1 MYVDESFSRQNGR
14 IYKRALLRESYREKG
29 VVKHRTIANISKCS
43 EEEIKAIRLALKHK
57 KDLTAL
63 DSAKSVKDKIKSKQG
78 LSVGAI
84 CLIKALAN
92 QLHITKALGNS
103 RMGKLALWQIM
114 ARVID
119 QGSRLSA
126 VRLAGQH
133 GICDF
138 INLTSFN
145 EDDLYENL
153 DWLCKNQAKIE
164 KRIFDV
170 RYKGQESPKL
180 FLYDVTSS
188 YLEGVENELGAWG
201 YNRDGKKGKLQIVIG
216 LLTDEKG
223 VPISVEVFKGN
234 TKDTKTFLSQVKKI
248 ADRFEIEEVTMVG
261 DRGMIKSIQIKDI
274 KQEHFHYI
282 TAITKPQIK
291 KLTHDGIFQL
301 GLFSEDV
308 CEVYN
313 NGIRY
318 ILRRN
323 PIRVEEIEQTRQ
335 EKIDKI
341 KKLIETKNKYL
352 AEHQKAK
359 ESIALR
365 DIKKNLANLKLSKF
379 VAVESKNRILSI
391 RTDEDKKQEISLL
404 DGCYVI
410 KTDLEKKDAS
420 SETVHR
426 RYKDLALVEQG
437 FHAMKTG
444 ILETRPIFVRKESRT
459 RGHVFVVSLAYRVVL
474 ELQNLWADMDITVQE
489 GIDELT
495 GIDCREIKIGE
506 ITLNQIPQ
514 PRRLGKKLLKK
525 AKVILPETLPNRN
538 IFVATRRKL
547 PYRRNRFIKSV

>member
-84 CLIKALAN
+84 CLIKALAS

-133 GICDF
+133 AICDF

-170 RYKGQESPKL
+170 RYKGQERPKL

-234 TKDTKTFLSQVKKI
+234 TKDTKTFLNQVKKI

-291 KLTHDGIFQL
+291 KLIHDGIFQL

-313 NGIRY
+313 NGVRY

-359 ESIALR
+359 ESVALR

-379 VAVESKNRILSI
+379 VTAESKYRILSI
-391 RTDEDKKQEISLL
+391 KTDENKKQEISLL

-420 SETVHR
+420 SETVHG

-437 FHAMKTG
+437 FRAMKTG
-444 ILETRPIFVRKESRT
+444 ILETRPIFVRKENRT

-489 GIDELT
+489 GIEELT

-514 PRRLGKKLLKK
+514 PRGLGEKLLKR
-525 AKVILPETLPNRN
+525 AKVVLPETLPNRN

-547 PYRRNRFIKSV
+547 PSRRNRFIKSV